1 MMKVSFFSDYTS
13 TKPVEKSL
21 DEVVQM
27 IRSDA
32 RLSSITTA
40 YRAMPSKGLKS
51 KSPLFAVACR
61 FSGGKGMDDI
71 SDITGLSLVD
81 VDHVENE
88 KPNENENPNLNED
101 ENGTLRYEDENEN
114 LNDNETLRY
123 EGCELA
129 RGESNLFELY
139 RAGAGST
146 EGQNDNGNLRPK
158 RKLEV
163 LMRQV
168 CDDPHTLLCYRT
180 ISGDGLRI
188 IFRYEVEDG
197 DLKQQKEFYKRV
209 FLAGNNYYAQLLN
222 VKIDEKCKNVTRL
235 SGLAYD
241 PDVYYNTEAEPFS
254 RQWIEEQ
261 AKEILQRE
269 RTEKKRRREL
279 KRLQHCYETIIRPEV
294 EAEGAVYAPGH
305 HNDYVMRVGY
315 RLNQFGFRQDV
326 AEEWARTTFSDY
338 ENAASVV
345 TSCYKRTEEFATRG
359 GQKRSRYGAGD
370 DFASVEDI
378 QAFLTEHIRLRYN
391 EITGR
396 VEYCHTDD

>member
-1 MMKVSFFSDYTS
+1 MKVSFFSDYTS

-21 DEVVQM
+21 EEVVQM

-51 KSPLFAVACR
+51 KSPLFAVPCR
-61 FSGGKGMDDI
+61 FNNGKSLDDI
-71 SDITGLSLVD
+71 SAITGLSLVD
-81 VDHVENE
+81 IDHVGNVNDNDN
-88 KPNENENPNLNED
+88 PNPNLNPNLNED
-101 ENGTLRYEDENEN
+101 ENGTLRYENDNVKDNPNLNLNEDENG
-114 LNDNETLRY
+114 TLRY
-123 EGCELA
+123 ENEDANPNLNA
-129 RGESNLFELY
+129 NLNVNAKRG
-139 RAGAGST
+139 
-146 EGQNDNGNLRPK
+146 
-158 RKLEV
+158 LEV
-163 LMRQV
+163 LMRKV

-197 DLKQQKEFYKRV
+197 DMKQQKEFYKRV

-254 RQWIEEQ
+254 RQWIEEKT
-261 AKEILQRE
+261 KEILQRE
-269 RTEKKRRREL
+269 RTEKKRRREF

-315 RLNQFGFRQDV
+315 RLNQFGFRQEV

-345 TSCYKRTEEFATRG
+345 TSCYKRTEEFAIRG

-378 QAFLTEHIRLRYN
+378 QAFLSDHIRLRYN

-396 VEYCHTDD
+396 VEYCHTED